1 MGELRKRG
9 NLWWVRYYRNG
20 RRHEESSGSTKKGDA
35 ERLLK
40 IREGDI
46 ARGVP
51 IAPSVGR
58 IRFDEAAA
66 EVVLDY
72 RVNGKKTADQV
83 ERRIRLHL
91 EPFFG
96 GRRLVSISSDDA
108 RAYIGHRQEAG
119 AANATINRELAVLK
133 RAFRLAEQ
141 SGKVL
146 HRPHIPM
153 LRENNVRRG
162 FFGADQFEAVRAA
175 LPPELRG
182 MVTFAYFTAW
192 RIASEIL
199 PLKWA
204 RVDRKARTIR
214 LEPGSTKNKN
224 ARTLPYGQ
232 LPELVDLIERQW
244 VEHKR
249 LQREGVICP
258 HVFHRNG
265 KPITDFRGAWKK
277 ACKTAGVPGM
287 EPHDFRRTAIRN
299 LVRAGVPD
307 TVAMEISGHK
317 TRSVFD
323 RYNITSED
331 DKADALGRLATVGTA
346 GHSRGHGDKKGT
358 MENLNP

>member
-1 MGELRKRG
+1 MYLTLSLPHQAHRSC
-9 NLWWVRYYRNG
+9 L
-20 RRHEESSGSTKKGDA
+20 SGK
-35 ERLLK
+35 L
-40 IREGDI
+40 
-46 ARGVP
+46 VP
-51 IAPSVGR
+51 
-58 IRFDEAAA
+58 FAAA
-66 EVVLDY
+66 VVLDY
-72 RVNGKKTADQV
+72 RVNGKKTHKEV
-83 ERRIRLHL
+83 EGRIRLHL
-91 EPFFG
+91 EPFFR
-96 GRRLVSISSDDA
+96 GRRMVSISSDDA
-108 RAYIGHRQEAG
+108 RAYMAHRQGEG
-119 AANATINRELAVLK
+119 AANATINRELAILR

-141 SGKVL
+141 DGKVL

-153 LRENNVRRG
+153 LREDNVRQG
-162 FFGADQFEAVRAA
+162 FFSPDQFEAVRAA
-175 LPPELRG
+175 LPSEVRG
-182 MVTFAYFTAW
+182 IVTLAYYSAW

-214 LEPGSTKNKN
+214 LEPGSTKNSK

-265 KPITDFRGAWKK
+265 NPIKGFRDAWKK
-277 ACKTAGVPGM
+277 ACKAAGVPGM
-287 EPHDFRRTAIRN
+287 VPHDFRRTAIRN

-323 RYNITSED
+323 RYNITSEA
-331 DKADALGRLATVGTA
+331 DKADALGRLAVTK
-346 GHSRGHGDKKGT
+346 RERKGKV
-358 MENLNP
+358 ENLNP

>member
-1 MGELRKRG
+1 MGELRRPYYTTTDPKTGKKVRRQQQV
-9 NLWWVRYYRNG
+9 WWLRYYRNG
-20 RRHEESSGSTKKGDA
+20 RRIEESSGSTKKSDA
-35 ERLLK
+35 ERMLR
-40 IREGDI
+40 IREGDV

-66 EVVLDY
+66 QVVLDY

-108 RAYIGHRQEAG
+108 RAYIGHRQEEG
-119 AANATINRELAVLK
+119 AANATINRELAVVK
-133 RAFRLAEQ
+133 RSFRLVEQ
-141 SGKVL
+141 SGKIL

-153 LRENNVRRG
+153 LREDNVRRG

-182 MVTFAYFTAW
+182 MVTFAYFSAW

-214 LEPGSTKNKN
+214 LEPGTTKNIP
-224 ARTLPYGQ
+224 APR
-232 LPELVDLIERQW
+232 
-244 VEHKR
+244 
-249 LQREGVICP
+249 
-258 HVFHRNG
+258 
-265 KPITDFRGAWKK
+265 
-277 ACKTAGVPGM
+277 
-287 EPHDFRRTAIRN
+287 
-299 LVRAGVPD
+299 
-307 TVAMEISGHK
+307 
-317 TRSVFD
+317 
-323 RYNITSED
+323 
-331 DKADALGRLATVGTA
+331 
-346 GHSRGHGDKKGT
+346 
-358 MENLNP
+358 